1 MRALPQVLVLLSSV
15 LVGTPALAQRIC
27 VVPFTGPGAPQ
38 VRNQI
43 IASVC
48 DTANCVAPAKATTA
62 NKPDWKKAK
71 RESIAFFV
79 SGVVAKKGKATTLT
93 LQVMLKPGKPKLTK
107 AYPLENGDLSPKN
120 LAAANA
126 ALKEAFGV
134 GVGGEEKTP
143 EVEPRTTPLPKQ
155 TEPVATREPD
165 RAKPS
170 VEPARSTDDT
180 LRDTPDTE
188 VPMVEKKKERRQYVI
203 AAELG
208 ADILSRSYGYVNPTT
223 TNLRR
228 YDTFFAMP
236 TARIELFPIALAT
249 SGVLGGLGL
258 EGQVSLATWLKSGR
272 ANTAEAYPTNTMR
285 IDAGL
290 LWRIM
295 PSSSMGL
302 AFYPIVGIRL
312 HSFNVNAAA
321 DGTRLDG
328 LPNLNY
334 FGLRAGLGIDV
345 PLANNAVVIF
355 ARFVAIPVFA
365 SGEVISAAF
374 FKTGSNFGLEGK
386 AGVGI
391 RIVNHLQVR
400 LAFDFTRYGMTFTTT
415 PTDTYIA
422 AGAVDQYLGGTASLR
437 FEY

>member
-1 MRALPQVLVLLSSV
+1 MRALPQVLVLVSSV
-15 LVGTPALAQRIC
+15 LIASPALAQRIC
-27 VVPFTGPGAPQ
+27 VVPFTGPGGPP

-43 IASVC
+43 IATVC
-48 DTANCVAPAKATTA
+48 DSADCVAPAKATTA

-71 RESIAFFV
+71 RESIAYFV
-79 SGVVAKKGKATTLT
+79 TGAVAKKGKATNLT
-93 LQVMLKPGKPKLTK
+93 LQVMLKPGKPKFSK
-107 AYPLENGDLSPKN
+107 VYPVENGELSAKN
-120 LAAANA
+120 LANATA
-126 ALKEAFGV
+126 ALKDAFGV
-134 GVGGEEKTP
+134 VDSEGTKTP
-143 EVEPRTTPLPKQ
+143 EVERTPPPKRES
-155 TEPVATREPD
+155 EPVATREPE
-165 RAKPS
+165 RAKPTP
-170 VEPARSTDDT
+170 EPVKNDDT

-188 VPMVEKKKERRQYVI
+188 VPLVEKKKERRQYFI

-208 ADILSRSYGYVNPTT
+208 ADIASRSYSYVNATT
-223 TNLRR
+223 SNLRK

-236 TARIELFPIALAT
+236 TARVEFFPLALAT
-249 SGVLGGLGL
+249 NGVLGGLGL
-258 EGQVSLATWLKSGR
+258 EGQISLATWLKSAR
-272 ANTAEAYPTNTMR
+272 ANTTEAFPTTTMR

-295 PSSSMGL
+295 PSSSMDL
-302 AFYPIVGIRL
+302 AIYPIVGIRL

-355 ARFVAIPVFA
+355 ARFTVIPVFA
-365 SGEVISAAF
+365 SGEVISAAY
-374 FKTGSNFGLEGK
+374 FKTGSNLGLDGK

-415 PTDTYIA
+415 PSDTYIA
-422 AGAVDQYLGGTASLR
+422 SGAVDQYLGGTASLR